1 MSEIDPQP
9 GHPRLTK
16 QQAIEL
22 FGGKQKLVAEAIGV
36 TPSAVS
42 QWPDGELDQATSD
55 RCIGAAYRLG
65 KLQPPE
71 GRAAA

>member
-1 MSEIDPQP
+1 MDESS
-9 GHPRLTK
+9 RLTK
-16 QQAIEL
+16 AQAVEL
-22 FGGKQKLVAEAIGV
+22 FGGKQKLVAEALGI

-55 RCIGAAYRLG
+55 RIRGAALRLG
-65 KLQPPE
+65 KIQPE